1 MDLPSWPYIFTPILS
16 VWLIGVW
23 VVSRTKYAHAMC
35 EQVGFPQPAKQPL
48 NSFFYLFCNK
58 EAIMG
63 IIFICLQ
70 LAGEWKSVGIMLA
83 CMCVGGAGD
92 MYLAMTVGTMGF
104 VEAFQAHGSVTSIGA
119 WAAWRLI
126 EDNW

>member
-35 EQVGFPQPAKQPL
+35 EGCGFPQPAKQPL
-48 NSFFYLFCNK
+48 NTFFYLFANK
-58 EAIMG
+58 EATMG

-70 LAGEWKSVGIMLA
+70 LAGEWKAVGIMLA
-83 CMCVGGAGD
+83 CLCVGGAGD
-92 MYLAMTVGTMGF
+92 MYLAMTIGSMGF
-104 VEAFQAHGSVTSIGA
+104 VQAFQAHGLVTLIGA
-119 WAAWRLI
+119 WAAWNLMD
-126 EDNW
+126 ENW